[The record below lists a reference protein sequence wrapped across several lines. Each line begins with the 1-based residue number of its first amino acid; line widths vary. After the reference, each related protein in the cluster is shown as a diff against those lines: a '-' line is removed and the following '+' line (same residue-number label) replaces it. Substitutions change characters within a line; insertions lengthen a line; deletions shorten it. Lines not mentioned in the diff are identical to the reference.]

1 MMEHHQTFNLSLMEQ
16 INEPR
21 DSSFTAPAEPV
32 VNMADDGQFTQIPPD
47 TGSGDLI
54 VQVSIARGSIPVEG
68 ATVTVTDNA
77 PSPNHIALL
86 MTDNSGR
93 TERLSLS
100 APSRELSQTPNGTQR
115 PYSVYHV
122 LIEKE
127 GYYPVQLLNIPIFDR
142 ISSIQPVAL
151 VPLSEGTIP
160 PGEVIINE
168 IPETAL
174 YAKE

>member
-1 MMEHHQTFNLSLMEQ
+1 MMEHYEKFNLSLMGQ
-16 INEPR
+16 LNESA
-21 DSSFTAPAEPV
+21 DSSFASAAV
-32 VNMADDGQFTQIPPD
+32 SAVNMADDGQFTQIPPD

-68 ATVTVTDNA
+68 AAVTVTDNA

-168 IPETAL
+168 TPETAL

>member
-1 MMEHHQTFNLSLMEQ
+1 MMEYYQKFNLSLMDQ
-16 INEPR
+16 INESHNP
-21 DSSFTAPAEPV
+21 SFAEPAKAA
-32 VNMADDGQFTQIPPD
+32 VNMADDGQFTQTAPD

-68 ATVTVTDNA
+68 AAVTVTDNA

-93 TERLSLS
+93 TERLTLP
-100 APSRELSQTPNGTQR
+100 APSRELSQTPNGTER

-142 ISSIQPVAL
+142 ISSIQPVSL
-151 VPLSEGTIP
+151 VPLSEGTLP

-168 IPETAL
+168 TPQTAL